1 MRFES
6 VYVRLYGRTRVR
18 MHANTRI
25 TEEPA
30 AHLHKVIHCDP
41 NVLCSTMKYSRI
53 VAETF
58 QMLRHC
64 TLPCLPLALFS
75 RAFLYLLP
83 SPFLFLRI
91 VSDIGSFLIVQTK
104 VRTLRYD
111 ATIIEFMLVTGT
123 DRRSFGQISLPD
135 PRLFLLLFIIQ
146 HRICIK
152 DLCTRTRC
160 ALTVNND
167 CGKTQ

>member
-6 VYVRLYGRTRVR
+6 VYVRVYGRTRVR
-18 MHANTRI
+18 MHANTHI

-64 TLPCLPLALFS
+64 TLPCLPLALS
-75 RAFLYLLP
+75 SYAFFYLLP
-83 SPFLFLRI
+83 SPFVFLRI
-91 VSDIGSFLIVQTK
+91 VSIIGSFLIV
-104 VRTLRYD
+104 
-111 ATIIEFMLVTGT
+111 M
-123 DRRSFGQISLPD
+123 
-135 PRLFLLLFIIQ
+135 
-146 HRICIK
+146 RIL
-152 DLCTRTRC
+152 DSGESSDT
-160 ALTVNND
+160 
-167 CGKTQ
+167 